1 MRSISCAMMSATAML
16 AGAAG
21 MAAPAAAIQAEKYS
35 APINVTTGTVTI
47 RATATFSD
55 GSSADRLYR
64 VTRDTDSDGDGI
76 PDESWLRVACSGGA
90 VASVWE
96 YEVMA
101 PRDVAT
107 GQSSGKRTAD
117 GGTVTGAVAG
127 GIAAGAVAGGIAGG
141 AVAGKL
147 QHKPFAITK
156 EWDRTA
162 IIGQRVSWDLKQGK
176 GARVA
181 ADGKT
186 MGADSWHQRTLR
198 DGAANLCV

>member
-1 MRSISCAMMSATAML
+1 MRTISCAMMNATAML
-16 AGAAG
+16 AGVAG
-21 MAAPAAAIQAEKYS
+21 IAGPAAAIQAEKYS

-64 VTRDTDSDGDGI
+64 VTRDSDSDGDGI
-76 PDESWLRVACSGGA
+76 SDGSWLRIACSGGA
-90 VASVWE
+90 VASAWE
-96 YEVMA
+96 YEVKG

-117 GGTVTGAVAG
+117 GGIAAGAVAG
-127 GIAAGAVAGGIAGG
+127 GIAAGAI
-141 AVAGKL
+141 AGKL
-147 QHKPFAITK
+147 QHKPFTITK

-162 IIGQRVSWDLKQGK
+162 IVGQRVSWDVKQGK
-176 GARVA
+176 GARIA

-186 MGADSWHQRTLR
+186 MGTDSWHQRTLR

>member
-1 MRSISCAMMSATAML
+1 MSATAMM

-21 MAAPAAAIQAEKYS
+21 VAGPAAAIQAEKHS
-35 APINVTTGTVTI
+35 ASINVTTGTVTI
-47 RATATFSD
+47 RVTVTFSD
-55 GSSADRLYR
+55 GSSTDRLYR
-64 VTRDTDSDGDGI
+64 VTRDSDSDGDGI

-96 YEVMA
+96 YEVTA

-117 GGTVTGAVAG
+117 GGTVTGSVAG

-176 GARVA
+176 GAGIA

-186 MGADSWHQRTLR
+186 MGTDSWHQRTLR

>member
-1 MRSISCAMMSATAML
+1 MMSATAML

-21 MAAPAAAIQAEKYS
+21 MAAPAAVIQAEKYS

-96 YEVMA
+96 YEVTA

-127 GIAAGAVAGGIAGG
+127 GIAGGV
-141 AVAGKL
+141 VAGKL

>member
-1 MRSISCAMMSATAML
+1 MRAISCAMMSATAML

-21 MAAPAAAIQAEKYS
+21 VAGPAAAIQAEKQT

-55 GSSADRLYR
+55 GSSTDRLYR
-64 VTRDTDSDGDGI
+64 VTRDSDSDGDGI

-96 YEVMA
+96 YEVTA

-117 GGTVTGAVAG
+117 GGTVTGS
-127 GIAAGAVAGGIAGG
+127 VAGGIAGG

-162 IIGQRVSWDLKQGK
+162 IIGQRVSWDLKQGN
-176 GARVA
+176 GAGVA

-186 MGADSWHQRTLR
+186 MGTDSWHQRTLR

>member
-21 MAAPAAAIQAEKYS
+21 MAAPAAVIQAEKYS

-96 YEVMA
+96 YEVTA

-127 GIAAGAVAGGIAGG
+127 GIAGGV
-141 AVAGKL
+141 VAGKL

>member
-1 MRSISCAMMSATAML
+1 MRAISCAIMSATAML

-21 MAAPAAAIQAEKYS
+21 MAGPAEAIQAEKYR
-35 APINVTTGTVTI
+35 ARINVTTGTITI

-64 VTRDTDSDGDGI
+64 VTRDSDSDGDGI
-76 PDESWLRVACSGGA
+76 PDEAWLRIACSGGA
-90 VASVWE
+90 VASAWE
-96 YEVMA
+96 YEVTE

-107 GQSSGKRTAD
+107 GQSSGKPTAD
-117 GGTVTGAVAG
+117 G
-127 GIAAGAVAGGIAGG
+127 GIAAGAVAGGITAG

-147 QHKPFAITK
+147 QHRPFTITK

-162 IIGQRVSWDLKQGK
+162 IVGQRVSWDLKQGK
-176 GARVA
+176 SARIA
-181 ADGKT
+181 TDGKT
-186 MGADSWHQRTLR
+186 MGADSWHQRKLR

>member
-21 MAAPAAAIQAEKYS
+21 MAAPAAVIQAEKYS

-96 YEVMA
+96 YEVTA
-101 PRDVAT
+101 PRDVAA
-107 GQSSGKRTAD
+107 GQSSGKRTVD

-127 GIAAGAVAGGIAGG
+127 GIAGGV
-141 AVAGKL
+141 VAGKL